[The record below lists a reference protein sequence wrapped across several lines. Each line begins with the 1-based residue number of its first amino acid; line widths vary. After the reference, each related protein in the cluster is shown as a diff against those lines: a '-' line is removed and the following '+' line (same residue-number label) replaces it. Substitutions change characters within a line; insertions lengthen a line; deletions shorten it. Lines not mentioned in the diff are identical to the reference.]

1 LLIIKKFRKFVS
13 LLSVVEVVDDVD
25 ELLDVP
31 ERTNILK
38 NQNELSEH

>member
-1 LLIIKKFRKFVS
+1 VHINDLLLGNFENFFS

-31 ERTNILK
+31 EKTNI
-38 NQNELSEH
+38 

>member
-38 NQNELSEH
+38 TKNELSEH